1 MTSFTWQAFTWHN
14 CCMTHDFM
22 KSISM
27 KCICM
32 IKVTNTWRNKTM
44 IHINTQPNNIYMTT
58 HKHEYHPHETKEQ
71 LYDVQL
77 HDVANTWFVSTVGG
91 AMRTL
96 LIILCYFHVWP
107 RIFSSSWEEVAK
119 DPIYW
124 YEGIHCPFFFYWPD
138 TKAKY
143 LALGWPLR
151 PAALYNG
158 THQLQSRHSSKFI
171 MALNVGCIII
181 FFSSSGLALWRVPAG
196 DVVAGQLPGRG
207 SFREDG
213 PLVTQLCRGWDL
225 RYAACLVT
233 RG

>member
-1 MTSFTWQAFTWHN
+1 MGDLVQARRLGQTLCWALMHQPHLGKIWEYQNGFQFVILFPN
-14 CCMTHDFM
+14 CLIFQLSLLGMAYVLFNRRAHLQRLPVLCTIVCRRRQTNQTVNVTRENIAFF
-22 KSISM
+22 KE
-27 KCICM
+27 M
-32 IKVTNTWRNKTM
+32 IFF
-44 IHINTQPNNIYMTT
+44 I
-58 HKHEYHPHETKEQ
+58 
-71 LYDVQL
+71 
-77 HDVANTWFVSTVGG
+77 
-91 AMRTL
+91 
-96 LIILCYFHVWP
+96 
-107 RIFSSSWEEVAK
+107 
-119 DPIYW
+119 
-124 YEGIHCPFFFYWPD
+124 FFYWPD

-158 THQLQSRHSSKFI
+158 THQLQRRHSSKFI